1 MLLPVSVTS
10 CGVYHPYKYLGERNP
25 RCDDIS
31 RLMMDFK
38 NEGHRNYQRAINRFS
53 QLAIETVRGLRIP
66 GRPHEYFV
74 EHPFSIA
81 VVPSHTAGRVSPALI
96 EVAERIVRVYRCGDV
111 NCCLERFRSVP
122 SAHREGGDRSITG
135 HMSTIRVIGGNLH
148 GRNVLLLNDVKTTG
162 GSLSACFYLLE
173 SAGAGVII
181 PLSLLKTAN
190 YEE

>member
-66 GRPHEYFV
+66 DDHTSILSSI
-74 EHPFSIA
+74 PF
-81 VVPSHTAGRVSPALI
+81 
-96 EVAERIVRVYRCGDV
+96 
-111 NCCLERFRSVP
+111 
-122 SAHREGGDRSITG
+122 
-135 HMSTIRVIGGNLH
+135 
-148 GRNVLLLNDVKTTG
+148 LLL
-162 GSLSACFYLLE
+162 LYLP
-173 SAGAGVII
+173 I
-181 PLSLLKTAN
+181 LLG
-190 YEE
+190 ECHQH